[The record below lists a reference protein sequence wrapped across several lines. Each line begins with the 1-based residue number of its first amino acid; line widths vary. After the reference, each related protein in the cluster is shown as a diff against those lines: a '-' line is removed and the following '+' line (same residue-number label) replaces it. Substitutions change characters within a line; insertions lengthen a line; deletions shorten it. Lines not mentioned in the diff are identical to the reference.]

1 MRFTVWGNKA
11 KEDDAQWAGCPVVQI
26 AKAKVSEWNGRSLG
40 QVGATRLAVMREGGA
55 TPVAPEAAEL
65 AAWWAAGGQNEATTS
80 HSNGAGAGAGGFR
93 AVPLAQ
99 RLGVSAIKDRNMGN
113 NNADGKPEFLTS
125 KVTITYI
132 NKERE
137 PWYLSD
143 PESKAKVTEQADGTF
158 WCEKQGRS
166 IEKPM
171 RRYILSCQ
179 GSDTTG
185 STWLSAFDDQ
195 AKVLLGHTAD
205 ELAEIKEADEHQY
218 ADILDQAL
226 WRQWNVNLSVKADEW
241 NGEKRIK
248 TTRPKSRILSRREQG
263 TEVKLCPL
271 RLNTTEGALK
281 KEARFNSTANGPAAR
296 GEHAAEKAAQGRSRT
311 APKSWA
317 TRRQVRR
324 RGGLLREGGARHINA
339 EPSPVGTPL
348 Q

>member
-1 MRFTVWGNKA
+1 M
-11 KEDDAQWAGCPVVQI
+11 
-26 AKAKVSEWNGRSLG
+26 
-40 QVGATRLAVMREGGA
+40 
-55 TPVAPEAAEL
+55 
-65 AAWWAAGGQNEATTS
+65 
-80 HSNGAGAGAGGFR
+80 
-93 AVPLAQ
+93 
-99 RLGVSAIKDRNMGN
+99 SAIKDRNMGN

-205 ELAEIKEADEHQY
+205 ELAEIKESDEHQY

-226 WRQWNVNLSVKADEW
+226 WRQWHVNLSVKADEW

-248 TTRPKSRILSRREQG
+248 TTIR
-263 TEVKLCPL
+263 
-271 RLNTTEGALK
+271 AL
-281 KEARFNSTANGPAAR
+281 APVDF
-296 GEHAAEKAAQGRSRT
+296 AAEAKELQAAIDA
-311 APKSWA
+311 AP
-317 TRRQVRR
+317 
-324 RGGLLREGGARHINA
+324 
-339 EPSPVGTPL
+339 
-348 Q
+348 